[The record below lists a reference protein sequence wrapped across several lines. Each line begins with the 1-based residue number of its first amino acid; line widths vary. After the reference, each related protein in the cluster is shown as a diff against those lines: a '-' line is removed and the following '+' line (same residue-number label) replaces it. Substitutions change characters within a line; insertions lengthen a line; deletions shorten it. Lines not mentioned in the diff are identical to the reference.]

1 MKENIFKVRNLC
13 KNYPGVQALK
23 NANLDIIK
31 NTVHCIVGENG
42 AGKSTLIKILTC
54 AEERTSGEI
63 FYNGIEYRPHS
74 IRDAMGLG
82 ISTLFQEL
90 NVVDQLTVEENLT
103 LGRER
108 KKFGILR
115 KTDRSDKIFA
125 MLNEIAPDIS
135 LRTKVSKL
143 SYAEKQVI
151 EIVKAVG
158 VDANL
163 IIMDEPSAALSDHE
177 KKRLFNVINKLKN
190 QDITIIYISHIL
202 NDIFT
207 IGDYVTVF
215 RDGNV
220 IGTEKVSEITTD
232 KLINMMVGKTV
243 VEHYVSRDVDHTKKV
258 LDIKNLTT
266 KKLHNVN
273 FDLYKGEIIGF
284 YGLLGSG
291 KSEIAQALYGLDE
304 IKNGKIKVN
313 GKAVSY
319 KIPKDSMKTGIAMV
333 PEERLSEGLIMKH
346 SIRSNISVTNLKK
359 ISKFFVVDIKKEKV
373 IASEYV
379 NKMNIKAKSIE
390 QRVAT
395 LSGGNQQKV
404 VVSKCLN
411 ADSMVLLMDEPTR
424 GIDVGA
430 KEEMHK
436 VIRNLAKEGA
446 SIIVFSSEYPEIINL
461 CDRIFLLNEGEII
474 KVVDNKDARA
484 EEIMSIV
491 TQGKRAEDE
500 N

>member
-1 MKENIFKVRNLC
+1 MKENIFKIRNLC

-54 AEERTSGEI
+54 AEERTGGEV
-63 FYNGIEYRPHS
+63 FYNGMEYRPHS
-74 IRDAMGLG
+74 IRDAMGMG

-108 KKFGILR
+108 TKFGIL
-115 KTDRSDKIFA
+115 KKIDESDKVFE
-125 MLNEIAPDIS
+125 MLNEIAPGIS
-135 LRTKVSKL
+135 LRTKVANL

-163 IIMDEPSAALSDHE
+163 IIMDEPTASLSDQE
-177 KKRLFNVINKLKN
+177 AKQLFTVIKKLKN

-202 NDIFT
+202 NDIFA

-215 RDGNV
+215 RDGGV
-220 IGTEKVSEITTD
+220 IGTERVSDITTD
-232 KLINMMVGKTV
+232 GLIKMMVGKVV
-243 VEHYVSRDVDHTKKV
+243 VEHYVSRDIDHAKKV

-266 KKLHNVN
+266 RKLHNIN

-284 YGLLGSG
+284 YGLLGAG
-291 KSEIAQALYGLDE
+291 KSEIAQALYGLDA
-304 IKNGKIKVN
+304 IKSGQIKVN

-319 KIPKDSMKTGIAMV
+319 KIPKDSIRAGIAMV
-333 PEERLSEGLIMKH
+333 PEERLSEGLIMKL
-346 SIRSNISVTNLKK
+346 SIRSNISITNLKK
-359 ISKFFVVDIKKEKV
+359 ITKFLMVDLKKEKSV
-373 IASEYV
+373 AAEYV
-379 NKMNIKAKSIE
+379 KKMNIKAKSIE

-411 ADSMVLLMDEPTR
+411 ADSLILLMDEPTR

-446 SIIVFSSEYPEIINL
+446 SIIIFSSEYPEIVNL
-461 CDRIFLLNEGEII
+461 CDRIFLLCEGEII
-474 KVVDNKDARA
+474 KAVDNRNARI
-484 EEIMSIV
+484 EEIMSII
-491 TQGKRAEDE
+491 TQGKRAQDE